1 MKILSTGQQE
11 KKQHNLQYNFYVI
24 SFLSHLLTQMLVF
37 LHSLLSNVN
46 LFIFKLLFT
55 SQNEI
60 LTPYCERPSGG

>member
-11 KKQHNLQYNFYVI
+11 QKQHHLQYNFYVI
-24 SFLSHLLTQMLVF
+24 SFISHLLTQMLVF

-60 LTPYCERPSGG
+60 LTPYCECPSGG